1 MDSVF
6 KKSKVPR
13 KGRWIIVVLALM
25 ILYMGYV
32 AWRLARVG
40 NNAFAAGF
48 QPPEMAAAQYTDRT
62 VRANLGGVPVAI
74 PPYFAEYVEYDGDP
88 GWGENRKGPKPVRT
102 PDSKIRS
109 FGFDVRY
116 PDMVG
121 KSTPELWDDYRKR
134 RLATDQWIRVG
145 LSSGEDYKNAGGINR
160 MAQGVQ
166 NRSSESDA
174 KHWWNIYEKL
184 KEDEHGLEVYAH
196 PGMNTE
202 TGKFHRE
209 HENAKDIFFKKNN
222 EDQVTTYISCS
233 NREIPSAPC
242 THHFELDPEMHASV
256 TVSYRRGLLPEWQ
269 QIQEKVKKTVL
280 GFAVNEQK

>member
-88 GWGENRKGPKPVRT
+88 GWGEKRKGPKPVRT
-102 PDSKIRS
+102 QESRITS

-116 PDMVG
+116 PDMAG
-121 KSTPELWDDYRKR
+121 KSTPELWDDYKKR
-134 RLATDQWIRVG
+134 RLATNQWIHVG
-145 LSSGEDYKNAGGINR
+145 FNSGEIYNGAGSADRIGKGSIDS
-160 MAQGVQ
+160 V
-166 NRSSESDA
+166 S
-174 KHWWNIYEKL
+174 KYWWNTYEKL
-184 KEDEHGLEVYAH
+184 KEKEHGLEVYALVGVD
-196 PGMNTE
+196 PKE
-202 TGKFHRE
+202 GKPARE
-209 HENAKDIFFKKNN
+209 HRNAEDIFIKRNDAGKIETFIK
-222 EDQVTTYISCS
+222 CS
-233 NREIPSAPC
+233 NLEIPSPPC
-242 THHFELDPEMHASV
+242 KQFFDLEPEMRTSV

-280 GFAVNEQK
+280 GFSVNEKN